1 MNREIIQFAL
11 NFLKSNLEDPEVEA
25 TLAAHLDLAVDEES
39 YDGDKHNEIVKLI
52 DEAIQPDVEVDEDG
66 TVKKAE
72 YNCFVLTYED
82 IEDKLDRKITPDEW
96 AQICVDFEMALQED
110 SNWNELLNDTLESND
125 LLHEYDED
133 EDEDD
138 DDDDDD
144 EE

>member
-25 TLAAHLDLAVDEES
+25 ALAAHIDLAVDEES
-39 YDGDKHNEIVKLI
+39 YDGDQHDEIVKLL
-52 DEAIQPDVEVDEDG
+52 DEAIKPDVEVDEDG

-138 DDDDDD
+138 
-144 EE
+144 EEE

>member
-25 TLAAHLDLAVDEES
+25 ILAAHLDLAVDEES

-133 EDEDD
+133 EDE
-138 DDDDDD
+138 
-144 EE
+144 E